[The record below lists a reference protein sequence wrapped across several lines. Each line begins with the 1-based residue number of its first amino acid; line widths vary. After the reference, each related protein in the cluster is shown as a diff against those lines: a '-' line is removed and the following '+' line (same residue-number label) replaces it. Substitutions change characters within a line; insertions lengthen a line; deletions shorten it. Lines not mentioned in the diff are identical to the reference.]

1 MTRQKGAW
9 ERPKLIEGSD
19 DYLVGVHRLARL
31 YGRSPHWS
39 RKVLRGWWAEQQKG
53 GPVRV
58 MERAVPYGKT
68 TQRRLFTTMAVI
80 EQQLPRYRDTELER
94 WRKQVDAEIDRAFR
108 RIIELEARLGIR
120 KFAG

>member
-1 MTRQKGAW
+1 
-9 ERPKLIEGSD
+9 
-19 DYLVGVHRLARL
+19 
-31 YGRSPHWS
+31 
-39 RKVLRGWWAEQQKG
+39 
-53 GPVRV
+53 